1 MKKVLLALLILM
13 ALPAAGQEKLEL
25 LILRKAHK
33 QALQLADSLLNVAP
47 SAEIYYR
54 KGLILREQL
63 NHPGCLAAF
72 RAAVEMEPDNVRY
85 FSELGEVFLTLGDL
99 PEAEEV
105 LRTAS
110 GLEPENLPLKAQY
123 GRALIGQSQ
132 NREAYQLFHEIVQAD
147 SLNVH
152 YNKQLAMLAG
162 RMGKF
167 REACARYE
175 RVLELYPRDLGVYS
189 RLAEMYLLSE
199 QLPKADLTLKRGLAF
214 FPDNTTLLL
223 KRATSLFTGGKYREA
238 LPSYEKWL
246 SITRDSVLTVL
257 KQTGICLYFDGQ
269 EERALDMLQKIF
281 FSTPN
286 DPYICFYIGMCYKK
300 LGDFKKSKDFLEMA
314 IESAMPSYLGEM
326 YHNLAQVH
334 GLLREFEESV
344 AMLQKAYERNPS
356 NHEILFEI
364 ATTYEEYNSNKTL
377 ALNYYR
383 VYLLEAKEDARN
395 APYALKRITRLKEE
409 LFFESE

>member
-1 MKKVLLALLILM
+1 M
-13 ALPAAGQEKLEL
+13 
-25 LILRKAHK
+25 
-33 QALQLADSLLNVAP
+33 
-47 SAEIYYR
+47 
-54 KGLILREQL
+54 
-63 NHPGCLAAF
+63 
-72 RAAVEMEPDNVRY
+72 
-85 FSELGEVFLTLGDL
+85 
-99 PEAEEV
+99 
-105 LRTAS
+105 
-110 GLEPENLPLKAQY
+110 KAQY
-123 GRALIGQSQ
+123 GRALIGQSK
-132 NREAYQLFHEIVQAD
+132 NREAYQLFHEIIQAD

-162 RMGKF
+162 RMGKY

-175 RVLELYPRDLGVYS
+175 RVLEFYPRDLGVYS

-214 FPDNTTLLL
+214 FSNNTTLLL

-238 LPSYEKWL
+238 LPFYEKWL

-269 EERALDMLQKIF
+269 EEQALNLLQKIF
-281 FSTPN
+281 FSAPN
-286 DPYICFYIGMCYKK
+286 DPYVCFYIGMNYKK

-314 IESAMPSYLGEM
+314 IESAMPSFLGEM

-356 NHEILFEI
+356 NHEILFEM

-383 VYLLEAKEDARN
+383 LYLLEAKEEARN
-395 APYALKRITRLKEE
+395 APYALARITRLKEE
-409 LFFESE
+409 LFFETE